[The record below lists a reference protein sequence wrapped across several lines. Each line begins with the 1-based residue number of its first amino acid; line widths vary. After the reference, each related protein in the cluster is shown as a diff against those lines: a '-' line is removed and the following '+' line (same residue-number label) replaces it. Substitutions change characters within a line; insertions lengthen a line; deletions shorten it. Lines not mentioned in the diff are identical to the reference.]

1 LSEFDGRRVLRN
13 CNRIERLG
21 QQPVKGIDVEKL
33 SSDLLVVVLAILTDT
48 VPQSV
53 AADVVKS
60 WTERSGRSLVE
71 WFKEKT
77 RLDDARMRALEC
89 LATTHLKAH
98 QNDVR
103 VSLSAWNAL
112 DLTQAVVTE
121 IGDEALKTTL
131 GASLAGDKTLPLDGT
146 GLDRSQSSFAQSDPA
161 NKSRER
167 FKLIRQ
173 HARGGIG
180 QVWLARDGELQRDVA
195 VKEIQPRYA
204 ESEGQRARFVLEA
217 EITGNLEHPGIVPVY
232 SLGRNADGRPYYAM
246 RFIEGESLS
255 SAIRQFHHIAAAEN
269 ASAETRKHPGWGIE
283 FRLLLRRFLD
293 VCDAIDFAH
302 SRKVLHRDL
311 KPANIMLGRYGETLV
326 VDWGLAKVIGKSD
339 VFPPDDDGHLE
350 PDLGG
355 GSLTS
360 SGHTEQGTTIG
371 TPSYMSPEQARGEID
386 RLGPPSDVYSLGA
399 TLYEFLTGRAPFPGK
414 NIAQVLAKVL
424 KGDFPAPRTLD
435 RTIPAP
441 LESVC
446 LKAMALEPEARYQSV
461 HDMAQDLEH
470 WLADEPV
477 AAYSERPLERLGR
490 WLRQHRTLTYAAATA
505 LLGATFVATAAAVV
519 IDGGRRRETAARKEA
534 ESNFDMA
541 QQAVDDYLTQVSE
554 NTLLKEQDSVDIR
567 GLRRELLEN
576 ALRYYKRFV
585 SQRSEDPLLRRR
597 LATAYFRVGQITS
610 DIGSAQD
617 AIAAYR
623 SSQEIWQKEAEA
635 DPRDDDL
642 KSRLAD
648 CHLAIGVRQ
657 GALGD
662 LQNAMASFR
671 QARSILEGVTRRQ
684 PSSETDQS
692 RLANCYT
699 EIAIVQGSLESED
712 RGLEMLEKA
721 KAIQEQL
728 VAQKPGDFARR
739 ERLAEMINSLGFV
752 YYKRG
757 DTTAEA
763 RSFQQVQEVSL
774 SLLDEIGD
782 GPKPVKVLSLLAI
795 THFNLAAIEHAN
807 GEKEKALQS
816 LEKSLEYRLALVDS
830 HPSVSGFRE
839 SLADTYRD
847 VAIEEQ
853 HAGQKKIAM
862 ENLQKAVD
870 VFEKLIR
877 SEPEQARYHAGLGR
891 TLNAIGWIHDE
902 IRENRLAIP
911 EFERAVKEQQNAI
924 ARSPHDNEYK
934 EFLSNHLEN
943 LGEQY
948 LDLGDVAR
956 AWPYYNQALVISRK
970 LNGDHPENTKYAN
983 ALAAALLRLGSI
995 KRHSGDAAAALEW
1008 FAEGR
1013 QVTEQFLKTAPD
1025 NSLIR
1030 YQLAE
1035 ALTCEAWA
1043 QFDLNN
1049 TDDALKSLQQ
1059 AAATIKSTR
1068 EPSTRGSR
1076 ACLTEALQAR
1086 AWILRSVH
1094 QDTAADNVDAERLAL
1109 WEGQPVDEL
1118 ANLAITQTGRAALV
1132 GYGTAPAV
1140 GQGLRARDIDLD
1152 LAAAN
1157 LTLAIARGFTDLV
1170 TIRSKLE
1177 APLLLD
1183 RGDIKLLIERLESRE
1198 SAPPGQ
1204 SPK

>member
-1 LSEFDGRRVLRN
+1 V
-13 CNRIERLG
+13 RLG

-33 SSDLLVVVLAILTDT
+33 SSDLLVVVLAILTDV

-53 AADVVKS
+53 AADAVKS
-60 WTERSGRSLVE
+60 WTEGSGRSLVE

-77 RLDDARMRALEC
+77 GLDDARMRALDC
-89 LATTHLKAH
+89 LATAHLKAH

-103 VSLSAWNAL
+103 TSLSAWNAL
-112 DLTQAVVTE
+112 DVTQAVMTE
-121 IGDEALKTTL
+121 ISDEALKTTL
-131 GASLAGDKTLPLDGT
+131 GASLSGDKTIPLDGT
-146 GLDRSQSSFAQSDPA
+146 GPDHSQSVFVVSDPA
-161 NKSRER
+161 NKSRAR
-167 FKLIRQ
+167 FRLIRQ

-217 EITGNLEHPGIVPVY
+217 EITGSLEHPGIVPVY
-232 SLGRNADGRPYYAM
+232 SLGRNADGRPFYAM

-255 SAIRQFHHIAAAEN
+255 SAIRQFHHIDSAEVGT
-269 ASAETRKHPGWGIE
+269 AETRKHSGWGIE

-339 VFPPDDDGHLE
+339 VIPPDDDGHFE
-350 PDLGG
+350 PDLAG
-355 GSLTS
+355 GSMSS

-399 TLYEFLTGRAPFPGK
+399 TLYEVLTGRAPFPGK
-414 NIAQVLAKVL
+414 NVAQVIAKVL

-461 HDMAQDLEH
+461 HDLAQDLEH

-505 LLGATFVATAAAVV
+505 LIGVTVVATAAAFL

-534 ESNFDMA
+534 EYNFDMA
-541 QQAVDDYLTQVSE
+541 QQAVDDYLTRVSE
-554 NTLLKEQDSVDIR
+554 NTLLKEQNSVDIR

-576 ALRYYKRFV
+576 ALRYYKRFA
-585 SQRSEDPLLRRR
+585 SQRSDDPLLRRR

-623 SSQEIWQKEAEA
+623 SCQEIWEKEAEA
-635 DPRDDDL
+635 NPHDDDL
-642 KSRLAD
+642 KSQVAD
-648 CHLAIGVRQ
+648 CHLAIGIRQ
-657 GALGD
+657 GTLGD

-671 QARSILEGVTRRQ
+671 QARSILEGVTLRH

-712 RGLEMLEKA
+712 RGLELLEKA

-728 VAQKPGDFARR
+728 VAQRPGDFARR
-739 ERLAEMINSLGFV
+739 GRLAEMNNALGFV
-752 YYKRG
+752 YFKRG
-757 DTTAEA
+757 DSTAAA
-763 RSFQQVQEVSL
+763 RSFQQVQEVSS

-782 GPKPVKVLSLLAI
+782 APKPVNVLSLLAVS
-795 THFNLAAIEHAN
+795 HFNLAAIEHAN

-816 LEKSLEYRLALVDS
+816 LEKSLEYRRALVDS

-839 SLADTYRD
+839 NLADSYRD
-847 VAIEEQ
+847 VAIEEE
-853 HAGQKKIAM
+853 HAGQRKIAI
-862 ENLQKAVD
+862 ENLHKAVD

-877 SEPEQARYHAGLGR
+877 SEPEQARYHASLGR
-891 TLNAIGWIHDE
+891 TMNALGWIHDKM
-902 IRENRLAIP
+902 RENRLAIP
-911 EFERAVKEQQNAI
+911 EFERAVKEQQSAI
-924 ARSPHDNEYK
+924 DRSPQDNEYK
-934 EFLSNHLEN
+934 GFLCNHLEN

-956 AWPYYNQALVISRK
+956 AWPYYNQAVVNYRK
-970 LNGDHPENTKYAN
+970 LNGAHPENAKYASD
-983 ALAAALLRLGSI
+983 LAAALLRLGSI
-995 KRHSGDAAAALEW
+995 KRHTGDAAAALEW

-1013 QVTEQFLKTAPD
+1013 QVADQFLKSSPD
-1025 NSLIR
+1025 NSPIR

-1043 QFDLNN
+1043 QFDLKD
-1049 TDDALKSLQQ
+1049 TVEALKSLEQ
-1059 AAATIKSTR
+1059 AAATIKSTP
-1068 EPSTRGSR
+1068 EPGALGSQWR
-1076 ACLTEALQAR
+1076 ACRTEVLQAR

-1094 QDTAADNVDAERLAL
+1094 QDAAADKIDAERVAL
-1109 WEGQPVDEL
+1109 WEGQPAGGL
-1118 ANLAITQTGRAALV
+1118 ANLALAQVGRAALI
-1132 GYGTAPAV
+1132 GYGKTQGV
-1140 GQGLRARDIDLD
+1140 GTGSQARDIDLD

-1157 LTLAIARGFTDLV
+1157 LKLALARGFTDLAV
-1170 TIRSKLE
+1170 LRSKPESPIILE
-1177 APLLLD
+1177 RD
-1183 RGDIKLLIERLESRE
+1183 DIKLLLMDL
-1198 SAPPGQ
+1198 AFPAWPFAQ
-1204 SPK
+1204 HQ